1 MCQAHYLT
9 HVYFLN
15 HLFRF
20 THGST
25 RTEIHMATA
34 TTAPAAKTGDK
45 KNDKT
50 EKQKKEPKPM
60 LTRLDEQVTR
70 AVIAKKLTLEEMT
83 KFAARVE
90 KLKALL
96 EE

>member
-1 MCQAHYLT
+1 MVAA
-9 HVYFLN
+9 
-15 HLFRF
+15 
-20 THGST
+20 S
-25 RTEIHMATA
+25 ATPA
-34 TTAPAAKTGDK
+34 KNAPP

-70 AVIAKKLTLEEMT
+70 AVIAKKITLDDIT